1 MSKSEYDTLGT
12 SRELEAAGTESQQ
25 AEVAAINQCEGSS
38 ANNSNNSEYRYE
50 NSSLKSEF
58 NELRKLMKKNFR
70 WTMSL
75 QILTFTLI
83 VAAILIRVFSK
94 GS

>member
-38 ANNSNNSEYRYE
+38 ANNVPTTTVKQVRKT
-50 NSSLKSEF
+50 SSLKSE
-58 NELRKLMKKNFR
+58 
-70 WTMSL
+70 
-75 QILTFTLI
+75 I
-83 VAAILIRVFSK
+83 
-94 GS
+94 